1 MGITN
6 TIMNINALHI
16 LQHPLLAAKAKK
28 EAEEKRLAEKAQKV
42 KESEMKLT
50 YGKNSCRHHEAGG

>member
-1 MGITN
+1 
-6 TIMNINALHI
+6 MNINALHI